1 MRRADNDE
9 NEENKLML
17 EEAAL
22 EYKSQRELFSREQK
36 IEIELANVQK
46 PMFVNKSP
54 EKPANAEAAEI
65 YLAPPS

>member
-22 EYKSQRELFSREQK
+22 EYKSQRELFNHGQK
-36 IEIELANVQK
+36 FEIELANVQK
-46 PMFVNKSP
+46 PMFAIKSP
-54 EKPANAEAAEI
+54 EKPANAEAADA